1 MRMPVKVRHVNPV
14 YPQEAQDAKVEGVVI
29 LEIVVGADGRV
40 EDTRVL
46 RSIPLLDQ
54 AAIDAVT
61 EWEFQ
66 PTLLN
71 GAPTRVVMTVTINF
85 TLT

>member
-1 MRMPVKVRHVNPV
+1 MPVKVRHVNPV

-54 AAIDAVT
+54 AAIDAVSG
-61 EWEFQ
+61 WEFQ

-71 GAPTRVVMTVTINF
+71 GAPTPVVMTVTINF